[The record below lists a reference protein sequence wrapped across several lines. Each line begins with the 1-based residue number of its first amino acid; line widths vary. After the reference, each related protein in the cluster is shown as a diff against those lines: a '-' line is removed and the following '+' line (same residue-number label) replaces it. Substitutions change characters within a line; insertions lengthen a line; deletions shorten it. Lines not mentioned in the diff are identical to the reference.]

1 MLFFA
6 PTFFAPFLPTR
17 AFAEGDA
24 PFAFRLT
31 PIFVRVCA
39 LLFDLLL
46 EARVNLDVATAPMHF
61 KIFASL
67 EVDDEVAKT

>member
-1 MLFFA
+1 MLVLG
-6 PTFFAPFLPTR
+6 PTFLVPLFALR
-17 AFAEGDA
+17 AVAEEDA

-61 KIFASL
+61 KIFAPL